1 MPNLHTFHWRAKE
14 HWFCKCYI
22 VSWLFLLSQQLR
34 NLKKQF
40 HFFSAIRTKEINL
53 EQIEQ
58 FCLPFPHSKLL
69 KEKIFKIVPN
79 E

>member
-1 MPNLHTFHWRAKE
+1 MAILVKPTIKE
-14 HWFCKCYI
+14 FEET
-22 VSWLFLLSQQLR
+22 VS
-34 NLKKQF
+34 
-40 HFFSAIRTKEINL
+40 FFSAIRTKEINL